1 MNLRAAIVRLRA
13 FGERLKHPHDFYAS
27 NAAHWRET
35 AVRLTKATVL
45 ALRPQEEMPE
55 MWALKAE
62 TLVSRIGYTLLELP
76 AAGLILHLGEKE
88 EDDKKNH
95 VHHLHGQE
103 GRDMTSVS
111 INDLMRFV
119 EEGRKGTMDAAGNLL
134 GKNLDDRDLTA
145 NSKGRIPTDKEIA
158 WRMMYAI
165 KKRAMGYDRLLF
177 VLNRFLGE
185 MQKDG
190 SHDLGEA
197 ILKAWLSSL
206 VPIVREDWASWLSRR
221 VRSI

>member
-1 MNLRAAIVRLRA
+1 MNLRAAIVRLRT

-27 NAAHWRET
+27 NAAHWLGV

-45 ALRPQEEMPE
+45 ALRPQDEMPE

-62 TLVSRIGYTLLELP
+62 TLVSRLGTTLLELP
-76 AAGLILHLGEKE
+76 AAGLMIHLGPERTR
-88 EDDKKNH
+88 DDPARPGSQAH
-95 VHHLHGQE
+95 ASHGVSIADLVRFIQE
-103 GRDMTSVS
+103 GERGNPLGKRLDERD
-111 INDLMRFV
+111 
-119 EEGRKGTMDAAGNLL
+119 DAAL
-134 GKNLDDRDLTA
+134 A
-145 NSKGRIPTDKEIA
+145 KGHYNAIA

-165 KKRAMGYDRLLF
+165 KKGAHGTDRL
-177 VLNRFLGE
+177 VERLNQFLGG